1 MNVHQ
6 LSSAERNVIRD
17 YIRLGTLVAVAG
29 HRCRSIKTIERQTRQ
44 AREKCGG
51 VSLVQLAVL
60 VDRAEAV
67 DFGGG
72 KGGAR

>member
-1 MNVHQ
+1 MNVHH

-29 HRCRSIKTIERQTRQ
+29 HRCRSIKTIEKQTSI

-60 VDRAEAV
+60 VDRAERV
-67 DFGGG
+67 EFGN
-72 KGGAR
+72 KKARA